1 MYDNREAI
9 LEECGD
15 ELTKVENTLE
25 VLQANGSWFCFLL
38 MVVLGIHLGR
48 FLIFQAQHPQEAL
61 DGPDLSKLAALEELD
76 VFDLAKIFAR
86 SLETEGGAGVAH

>member
-15 ELTKVENTLE
+15 DIAKAQNTLMA
-25 VLQANGSWFCFLL
+25 LRTNGSWFCFLL
-38 MVVLGIHLGR
+38 MVVLGLHLGR
-48 FLIFQAQHPQEAL
+48 FLIFQAQFPKEGL
-61 DGPDLSKLAALEELD
+61 DASDLSKLEALEVLD

-86 SLETEGGAGVAH
+86 GLETEGEAGVAH

>member
-1 MYDNREAI
+1 MYESREAI

-38 MVVLGIHLGR
+38 MVVLGLHLGR
-48 FLIFQAQHPQEAL
+48 FLIFQAQFPKEGL
-61 DGPDLSKLAALEELD
+61 DASDLSKLEALEVLD

-86 SLETEGGAGVAH
+86 GLENEGEASVAH

>member
-48 FLIFQAQHPQEAL
+48 FLIFQAQHPQEDL
-61 DGPDLSKLAALEELD
+61 DGSDLSKLAALEELD

-86 SLETEGGAGVAH
+86 SLETEGEAGAAH

>member
-1 MYDNREAI
+1 MYENREAI

-38 MVVLGIHLGR
+38 MVVLGLHLGR
-48 FLIFQAQHPQEAL
+48 FLIFQAQHPQEGL

>member
-48 FLIFQAQHPQEAL
+48 FLIFQAQHPQEGL
-61 DGPDLSKLAALEELD
+61 DGSDLSKLAALEESD

-86 SLETEGGAGVAH
+86 SMETEDEVGVAH

>member
-1 MYDNREAI
+1 MYENREAI

-38 MVVLGIHLGR
+38 MVVLGLHLGR
-48 FLIFQAQHPQEAL
+48 FLIFQAQYQQEGL
-61 DGPDLSKLAALEELD
+61 DSSDLSKLKALEAMD

-86 SLETEGGAGVAH
+86 GLENEGEASVAH

>member
-1 MYDNREAI
+1 MYENREAI

-38 MVVLGIHLGR
+38 MVVLGGIIAVLVVAMY
-48 FLIFQAQHPQEAL
+48 LPI
-61 DGPDLSKLAALEELD
+61 
-76 VFDLAKIFAR
+76 FDLA
-86 SLETEGGAGVAH
+86 GNV

>member
-1 MYDNREAI
+1 MYENREAI

-38 MVVLGIHLGR
+38 MVVLGLHLGR
-48 FLIFQAQHPQEAL
+48 FLIFQAQHPQEGL
-61 DGPDLSKLAALEELD
+61 DGPDLSKLAALEVLD

-86 SLETEGGAGVAH
+86 GLAGESQVGVAH

>member
-1 MYDNREAI
+1 MYENREAI

-38 MVVLGIHLGR
+38 MVVLGIHLGQ
-48 FLIFQAQHPQEAL
+48 FLIFQAQHPQEGL
-61 DGPDLSKLAALEELD
+61 DGPDLNKLAALEELD

-86 SLETEGGAGVAH
+86 GLETEGEAGVAH

>member
-38 MVVLGIHLGR
+38 MVVLGLHLGR
-48 FLIFQAQHPQEAL
+48 FLIFQAQHPQEGL

-86 SLETEGGAGVAH
+86 GLETEGEAEVAH

>member
-1 MYDNREAI
+1 MYENREAI

-38 MVVLGIHLGR
+38 MVVLGLHLGR
-48 FLIFQAQHPQEAL
+48 FLIFQAQL
-61 DGPDLSKLAALEELD
+61 LSQAYRTAMNNLI
-76 VFDLAKIFAR
+76 V
-86 SLETEGGAGVAH
+86 